1 MFIMSVKNSLLKMK
15 KWPIE
20 KRERQ
25 TERER
30 DMETEIEIREIEAQT
45 KRQTSKRRL
54 Y

>member
-1 MFIMSVKNSLLKMK
+1 MAHRKEGKTDGK
-15 KWPIE
+15 
-20 KRERQ
+20 
-25 TERER
+25 RER